1 MLRPL
6 LSANAG
12 FIGETIMLRSSWHR
26 VVIDSES
33 TLAGVQVM
41 AIART
46 SSASAARRTSRPTT
60 TGGCEQG
67 RDSALQTHGILCVLS
82 PRVHESQFYLFSFL
96 IVLGSRF
103 HGSQFHLFSFQSFW
117 VPDSTNLNSICC
129 RFNRSGFQIPRI
141 SIPPVSF

>member
-60 TGGCEQG
+60 TGGAIKAVTQHYK
-67 RDSALQTHGILCVLS
+67 RMASYV
-82 PRVHESQFYLFSFL
+82 F
-96 IVLGSRF
+96 
-103 HGSQFHLFSFQSFW
+103 
-117 VPDSTNLNSICC
+117 
-129 RFNRSGFQIPRI
+129 
-141 SIPPVSF
+141 